1 LALAGWLTLLATSPV
16 CARAQTYA
24 LSLDL
29 AVRAGYW
36 DAHVISEDY
45 HMFMKCF
52 FATGG
57 RVAMKYTWL
66 PVACDVPI
74 TDGVLS
80 TVKACYDQ
88 HVRWMWGSMDIG
100 YFLVRCCLSV
110 PGAPPV
116 PIYRKIYLFLTM
128 YEFHLLYPAMWLI
141 ITIWI
146 NLYGFNLSQYYL
158 LAPPIY
164 IVMFNIILTDHALR
178 EMAMTD
184 RMHVHSSLK
193 GRGFF
198 YRLRWPF
205 IVFGIYLGAADV
217 MFQTMATYHSQFKSA
232 WNPVLEYKVS
242 PKLASK
248 AGKAADS
255 HVV

>member
-1 LALAGWLTLLATSPV
+1 MG
-16 CARAQTYA
+16 
-24 LSLDL
+24 
-29 AVRAGYW
+29 
-36 DAHVISEDY
+36 
-45 HMFMKCF
+45 MKCF

-66 PVACDVPI
+66 PVACNVPI

-110 PGAPPV
+110 PDAPPV
-116 PIYRKIYLFLTM
+116 PFYR
-128 YEFHLLYPAMWLI
+128 
-141 ITIWI
+141 WI
-146 NLYGFNLSQYYL
+146 NLFGFNLSQYYL

-205 IVFGIYLGAADV
+205 IVFGLYLGAADV
-217 MFQTMATYHSQFKSA
+217 MSKPWPPTTASS
-232 WNPVLEYKVS
+232 S
-242 PKLASK
+242 PPGTPS
-248 AGKAADS
+248 S
-255 HVV
+255 